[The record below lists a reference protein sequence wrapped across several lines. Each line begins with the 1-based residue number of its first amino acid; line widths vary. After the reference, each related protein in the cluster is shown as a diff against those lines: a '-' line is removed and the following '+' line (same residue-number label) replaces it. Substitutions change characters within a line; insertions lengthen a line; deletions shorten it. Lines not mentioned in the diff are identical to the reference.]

1 MKRLR
6 SSPRGRLIVLAVL
19 LSFGPLLTLSLSA
32 TLIAS
37 NAVTSQV
44 KDRLS
49 GSAKVSADYVQGHMV
64 DLADLVNSFAQR
76 PSLAQAM
83 GNGDPAH
90 ADQNAIKSELLQLN
104 GARADI
110 TATRLMDVDGRV
122 LAAVP
127 DAPSL
132 LGSNVA
138 STDWYTAVT
147 RAGRLHVS
155 AAFVDQSLG
164 APQRVVAVGA
174 PVGAHN
180 PPGTDSQ
187 VIGVVAVEYSLAT
200 IQSFTDD
207 FAKSNDLSLTVTD
220 QRGVVVAA
228 PGTASSGLTSQ
239 STDPVVT
246 AALHGQNGVVD
257 RDTASGRQVSGF
269 APLPSL
275 GWTLTA
281 DIPAS
286 TAYAQAN
293 DLRNAVLVIT
303 LVFGLLLVAGLWL
316 LNWALREHERQEA
329 ELAALEKSKSDF
341 LRLASHEFKQPLTV
355 MKGYLGLV
363 ADGSL
368 GELPPSAREVM
379 PVLTDAVD
387 GMTELV
393 DQMLEAASLDDSR
406 MQLRLETTDL
416 RELVS
421 EATRRL
427 APLAGATHRIVVDAP
442 PAPLPLLV
450 DPKRVEMILVNLI
463 GNAIKYS
470 PKGGEIH
477 LELSKDTKTAAV
489 AVSDR
494 GIGIR
499 AEDLPRLF
507 TRFGRVVPPEHR
519 QIPGTGLGLY
529 MARELA
535 RKHGG
540 DITAVSEAGTGSTFT
555 LTLPLAASG
564 SNGRN

>member
-1 MKRLR
+1 MHRLR
-6 SSPRGRLIVLAVL
+6 TSPRGRLIFLAVL

-32 TLIAS
+32 LLIGS

-44 KDRLS
+44 RDRLS
-49 GSAKVSADYVQGHMV
+49 GSAKVSSAYVQGHMV
-64 DLADLVNSFAQR
+64 DLADLVDSFAQR

-90 ADQNAIKSELLQLN
+90 ADQNAIRSELLQLN
-104 GARADI
+104 ASRADI
-110 TATRLMDVDGRV
+110 TNTRLVNTGGTV
-122 LAAVP
+122 LVTVP
-127 DAPSL
+127 DSPSL
-132 LGSNVA
+132 VGS
-138 STDWYTAVT
+138 STAGSDWYRSVIKSG
-147 RAGRLHVS
+147 RAYVS
-155 AAFVDQSLG
+155 GAFADRAS

-174 PVGAHN
+174 PVHARN
-180 PPGTDSQ
+180 PDNSDGPL
-187 VIGVVAVEYSLAT
+187 IGVLAVEYSLAT

-207 FAKSNDLSLTVTD
+207 FATANQLSLTVTD
-220 QRGVVVAA
+220 QHGVVVAA
-228 PGTASSGLTSQ
+228 PGTAPADLVSQ
-239 STDPVVT
+239 SSDPVIA
-246 AALHGQNGVVD
+246 AALRGQAGVVD
-257 RDTASGRQVSGF
+257 RHTSKDHVVTGF

-275 GWTLTA
+275 GWTLAA
-281 DIPAS
+281 DIPS
-286 TAYAQAN
+286 SVAYAQVY
-293 DLRNAVLVIT
+293 DLRITVLLIT
-303 LVFGLLLVAGLWL
+303 LVFGLLLVAGLAV
-316 LNWALREHERQEA
+316 LNWALRESERHNQ
-329 ELAALEKSKSDF
+329 ELAALEKSKSEF

-368 GELPPSAREVM
+368 GELPPSAKEVM

-393 DQMLEAASLDDSR
+393 DQMLEAAELEDSR
-406 MQLRLETTDL
+406 MQLRLETADL
-416 RELVS
+416 HELVS

-427 APLAGATHRIVVDAP
+427 APLAGTHHRIVVDAP
-442 PAPLPLLV
+442 PTPLPLLV
-450 DPKRVEMILVNLI
+450 DTKRVEMILINLI

-470 PKGGEIH
+470 PRGGEIR
-477 LELSKDTKTAAV
+477 LEMSKDTRTAAV
-489 AVSDR
+489 AVTDA

-507 TRFGRVVPPEHR
+507 TRFGRVAPAEYR

-555 LTLPLAASG
+555 LTLPLAA
-564 SNGRN
+564 NGRG

>member
-1 MKRLR
+1 MHRLR
-6 SSPRGRLIVLAVL
+6 TSPRGRLIFLAVL

-32 TLIAS
+32 LLIAS

-44 KDRLS
+44 RDRLS

-64 DLADLVNSFAQR
+64 DLADLVTSVAQR

-90 ADQNAIKSELLQLN
+90 SDQNAIRSDLLQLN
-104 GARADI
+104 ASHGDI
-110 TATRLMDVDGRV
+110 TSTRLVSTDGTV
-122 LAAVP
+122 LATVP
-127 DAPSL
+127 DSPSL
-132 LGSNVA
+132 VGSSVA
-138 STDWYTAVT
+138 GSDWYSKVIKSG
-147 RAGRLHVS
+147 RAYVS
-155 AAFVDQSLG
+155 GAFVDQG
-164 APQRVVAVGA
+164 TGQQRVVAVGA
-174 PVGAHN
+174 P
-180 PPGTDSQ
+180 GTDSPI
-187 VIGVVAVEYSLAT
+187 IGVLVVEYSLAT
-200 IQSFTDD
+200 IQSFTED
-207 FAKSNDLSLTVTD
+207 FATANQLSLTVTD

-228 PGTASSGLTSQ
+228 PGTEPAGLVSQ
-239 STDPVVT
+239 STEPVVA
-246 AALHGQNGVVD
+246 AALKGQTGVVD
-257 RDTASGRQVSGF
+257 RDTPNDHVVTGF

-281 DIPAS
+281 DIPS
-286 TAYAQAN
+286 SVAYAQVY
-293 DLRNAVLVIT
+293 DLRTTVVVIT
-303 LVFGLLLVAGLWL
+303 LVFGLLLVAGLAL
-316 LNWALREHERQEA
+316 LNWALRESERHNE
-329 ELAALEKSKSDF
+329 ELAALEKSKSEF

-368 GELPPSAREVM
+368 GELPPSAKEVM

-393 DQMLEAASLDDSR
+393 DQMLEAAQLEDSR
-406 MQLRLETTDL
+406 LQLRLETADL

-427 APLAGATHRIVVDAP
+427 APLAGTSHRIIVDAP
-442 PAPLPLLV
+442 PAPMPLLV
-450 DPKRVEMILVNLI
+450 DTKRVEMILVNLI

-470 PKGGEIH
+470 PRGGEIR
-477 LELSKDTKTAAV
+477 LEISKDTRTAAV
-489 AVSDR
+489 AVTDA

-507 TRFGRVVPPEHR
+507 TRFGRVVPAEYR

-540 DITAVSEAGTGSTFT
+540 DITAVSEAGAGSTFT

-564 SNGRN
+564 SNGRG